1 MGTSS
6 TQSVA
11 TVCRFA
17 RGDTFGLGASGM
29 LFQSEPHLQVVVW
42 QHRSGNMD
50 LHDLISP
57 DAVMPALI
65 VDDKRHALQAMA
77 DTAARVSGIKA
88 RDVFAALWQREMLGS
103 TGIGRGIAIPH
114 GRISAVTRMTCVF
127 ARLEKPVAFDSID
140 GEAVDLMFLLLAPEH
155 AGADHLKALARIAR
169 LMREPKAA
177 EKLRASRD
185 RAALYAI
192 LTQPSLAD
200 LPKAG

>member
-1 MGTSS
+1 
-6 TQSVA
+6 
-11 TVCRFA
+11 
-17 RGDTFGLGASGM
+17 
-29 LFQSEPHLQVVVW
+29 
-42 QHRSGNMD
+42 
-50 LHDLISP
+50 
-57 DAVMPALI
+57 MPALL
-65 VDDKRHALQAMA
+65 VDDKKSALQAMA
-77 DTAARVSGIKA
+77 DTAGRITRLKS
-88 RDVFAALWQREMLGS
+88 RDVYAALLQRERLGS

-114 GRISAVTRMTCVF
+114 GRMLDIERMTCVF
-127 ARLEKPVAFDSID
+127 ARLEKPVGFDSVD
-140 GEAVDLMFLLLAPEH
+140 GEPVDLVFLLLAPEN